1 VVKVKTSIYVDK
13 DLWERFKKYA
23 SKKGVEISELLEE
36 IIREEMFEDDINNIL
51 TELTDIDAYEID
63 FEPIEVKGDISK
75 FIRVLRDERYNNI
88 SR

>member
-1 VVKVKTSIYVDK
+1 MVKVKTSIYVDK

-36 IIREEMFEDDINNIL
+36 IIREEMFEDDIGNIL

>member
-1 VVKVKTSIYVDK
+1 MVKVKTSIYVDK

>member
-36 IIREEMFEDDINNIL
+36 IIREEMFEDDIGNIL